1 MVRRIAPRHGFA
13 CRYEKIF
20 KRDIE
25 HGYGDFTPWAGRENY
40 FLQWFGLHNV
50 EHVVQAAQI
59 NFLPTRDIAS
69 VVSYDAGITVADWL
83 RVQPY
88 YPGGTILEH
97 PFQAATAFLQLMRGC
112 LAALWEVHKHRI
124 VHCDIRE
131 DNICV
136 QHVPHHVGQQALRLD
151 CNGV

>member
-1 MVRRIAPRHGFA
+1 MTPMEDDVFDLSDTIIRDEPYVMVRRIAPRHGFA

-59 NFLPTRDIAS
+59 NFLRS
-69 VVSYDAGITVADWL
+69 E
-83 RVQPY
+83 
-88 YPGGTILEH
+88 EH
-97 PFQAATAFLQLMRGC
+97 TSELQS
-112 LAALWEVHKHRI
+112 
-124 VHCDIRE
+124 
-131 DNICV
+131 
-136 QHVPHHVGQQALRLD
+136 HVNLV
-151 CNGV
+151 C